1 MECLS
6 REPVAKNIGLHQNV
20 QEIQDI
26 TKEYTTYANTTD
38 CYQIPS
44 RNKFKNTMYTLYN
57 AKLQTKTKM
66 YLHSVKI
73 KCSNAY

>member
-26 TKEYTTYANTTD
+26 TKEYTTYSNTTD
-38 CYQIPS
+38 CYQIP
-44 RNKFKNTMYTLYN
+44 RKNKFKNTMCTIQNY
-57 AKLQTKTKM
+57 KQKR
-66 YLHSVKI
+66 
-73 KCSNAY
+73 KCTYIPYK